1 MHAAALFTFLTSSY
15 KRQAIAAASAR
26 IRAVMGKQSDSLF
39 QRAQEVI
46 PGGVN
51 SPVRAFRGV
60 GGTPPFIEMAQGSR
74 IFDAD
79 NLQYIDCVGSWGP
92 MILGHGHRYVVEAV
106 KKAATRGF
114 SFGAPTAGEIELAEM
129 VVQAIPSIEMLRLVN
144 SGTEATM
151 SALRLARAA
160 TGRNKVMKFDGGYHG
175 HVDSLLVKAGSGG
188 ATFNV
193 PDSAGVP
200 AEVTKLTVSVAYNDL
215 EAVRAAVDDDLA
227 AIIVEPVAGNM
238 GCIPPA
244 DGFLQGLREI
254 CDANGSLLIFD
265 EVMTGFRVAYGGAQA
280 LYGVKPD
287 ITTLGK
293 IIGGGMPIG
302 AYGAK
307 ADLMKLV
314 SPLGPMYQAG
324 TLSGNPVAVAAGKS
338 TLSVLKNSSIYA
350 DLEERS
356 GEFEAGVRAAAEK
369 HNVPVTFN
377 RVGSMWTLFF
387 NDGPVTDFES
397 ANRSDR
403 DKFAR
408 FFHLMLGE
416 GVYLPPSQLEAAF
429 FSAAHAKKDISQL
442 IERADRVLKK
452 IAWEFEK

>member
-1 MHAAALFTFLTSSY
+1 
-15 KRQAIAAASAR
+15 
-26 IRAVMGKQSDSLF
+26 MGKQSESF
-39 QRAQEVI
+39 FERAKEVI

-60 GGTPPFIEMAQGSR
+60 GGTPRFIEQGQGSR

-106 KKAATRGF
+106 KKAATKGF
-114 SFGAPTAGEIELAEM
+114 SFGAPTIGEVELAEM
-129 VVQAIPSIEMLRLVN
+129 VIAAMPAIEMLRLVN

-160 TGRNKVMKFDGGYHG
+160 TGRKKILKFDGGYHG

-200 AEVTKLTVSVAYNDL
+200 DDITKLTISVPYNNL
-215 EAVRAAVDDDLA
+215 EAVQKAMDGDVA

-238 GCIPPA
+238 GCVSPA
-244 DGFLQGLREI
+244 DGFLQGLRRI
-254 CDANGSLLIFD
+254 CDETGALLIAD
-265 EVMTGFRVAYGGAQA
+265 EVMTGFRVSYGGAQA
-280 LYGVKPD
+280 LYGIRPD

-302 AYGAK
+302 AYGASRK
-307 ADLMKLV
+307 LMELV

-324 TLSGNPVAVAAGKS
+324 TLSGNPVAVAAGRA
-338 TLSVLKNSSIYA
+338 TLGVLKNSSIYS

-356 GEFEAGVRAAAEK
+356 LEFEAGVRHAAEK
-369 HNVPVTFN
+369 HGVPVTFN
-377 RVGSMWTLFF
+377 RVGSMWTIFF
-387 NDGPVTDFES
+387 TEGPVTDFTS
-397 ANRSDR
+397 ADKSNREA
-403 DKFAR
+403 FAR

-429 FSAAHAKKDISQL
+429 FSAAHAKKDILQL
-442 IERADRVLKK
+442 IERVDKSLKK
-452 IAWEFEK
+452 VAWEFYS

>member
-1 MHAAALFTFLTSSY
+1 
-15 KRQAIAAASAR
+15 
-26 IRAVMGKQSDSLF
+26 MGKQSESLF
-39 QRAQEVI
+39 ERAKEII

-60 GGTPPFIEMAQGSR
+60 GGTPRFIEQGQGSR

-114 SFGAPTAGEIELAEM
+114 SFGAPTVGEVELAEM
-129 VVQAIPSIEMLRLVN
+129 VIAAMPSIEMLRLVN

-160 TGRNKVMKFDGGYHG
+160 TGRKKIMKFDGGYHG

-200 AEVTKLTVSVAYNDL
+200 EEITKLTVSVPYNNL
-215 EAVRAAVDDDLA
+215 NAVRAAMDNDVA

-238 GCIPPA
+238 GCIRPA
-244 DGFLQGLREI
+244 DGFLQGLRHV
-254 CDANGSLLIFD
+254 CDENGSLLILD
-265 EVMTGFRVAYGGAQA
+265 EVMTGFRVSYGGAQA
-280 LYGVKPD
+280 LYGVRPD

-293 IIGGGMPIG
+293 VIGGGMPIG
-302 AYGAK
+302 AYGGSRK
-307 ADLMKLV
+307 LMEMV

-324 TLSGNPVAVAAGKS
+324 TLAGNPIAVAAGRA
-338 TLSVLKNSSIYA
+338 TLGVLKNSSIYS

-356 GEFEAGVRAAAEK
+356 AEFEHGVCRAAEK
-369 HNVPVTFN
+369 HGVPMQFN
-377 RVGSMWTLFF
+377 RVGSMWTMFF
-387 NDGPVTDFES
+387 TDARVTDFES

-403 DKFAR
+403 ERFAR
-408 FFHLMLGE
+408 FFHLMLAD

-429 FSAAHAKKDISQL
+429 FSAAHAKKDITQL
-442 IERADRVLKK
+442 IERVDRSLKK
-452 IAWEFEK
+452 VAWEFEK

>member
-1 MHAAALFTFLTSSY
+1 
-15 KRQAIAAASAR
+15 
-26 IRAVMGKQSDSLF
+26 MGKQSEAFF
-39 QRAQEVI
+39 QRAQEVL

-60 GGTPPFIEMAQGSR
+60 GGSPLFIEMAQGSR
-74 IFDAD
+74 IFDVD

-114 SFGAPTAGEIELAEM
+114 SFGAPTIGEVELAEM
-129 VVQAIPSIEMLRLVN
+129 VIAAIPSMEMLRLVN

-160 TGRNKVMKFDGGYHG
+160 TGRSVVVKFDGGYHG

-200 AEVTKLTVSVAYNDL
+200 KEVTQLTISIPYNDL
-215 EAVRAAVDDDLA
+215 DAVRAVMSNEVA

-238 GCIPPA
+238 GCVPPA
-244 DGFLQGLREI
+244 EGFLQGLREI
-254 CDANGSLLIFD
+254 CDQHGALLILD
-265 EVMTGFRVAYGGAQA
+265 EVMTGFRVSYNGAQA

-293 IIGGGMPIG
+293 VIGGGMPIG
-302 AYGAK
+302 AYGASRE
-307 ADLMKLV
+307 LMQLV

-324 TLSGNPVAVAAGKS
+324 TLSGNPIAVAAGRA
-338 TLSVLKNSSIYA
+338 TLSVLKNSSIYN

-356 GEFEAGVRAAAEK
+356 AEFETGVKAAAEK
-369 HNVPVTFN
+369 HNVPIVVN
-377 RVGSMWTLFF
+377 RVGSMWTIFF
-387 NDGPVTDFES
+387 TDSPVTDFES
-397 ANRSDR
+397 ADKSKRE
-403 DKFAR
+403 KFAR
-408 FFHLMLGE
+408 FFHLMLAE

-429 FSAAHAKKDISQL
+429 FSAAHAKKDILQL
-442 IERADRVLKK
+442 IERVDRVLKK

>member
-1 MHAAALFTFLTSSY
+1 MAKNSDALFL
-15 KRQAIAAASAR
+15 
-26 IRAVMGKQSDSLF
+26 
-39 QRAQEVI
+39 RAQAVI

-60 GGTPPFIEMAQGSR
+60 GGSPLFIEMGQGGR

-129 VVQAIPSIEMLRLVN
+129 IVQAVPSMEMVRLVN

-160 TGRNKVMKFDGGYHG
+160 TGRSKILKFEGGYHG

-200 AEVTKLTVSVAYNDL
+200 AEVTALTLIARYNDL
-215 EAVRAAVDDDLA
+215 EDVRAQMKEHGAEVA

-238 GCIPPA
+238 GCVPPA
-244 DGFLQGLREI
+244 PGFLEGLREI
-254 CDANGSLLIFD
+254 CDAHGALLILD
-265 EVMTGFRVAYGGAQA
+265 EVMTGFRVAYNGAQ
-280 LYGVKPD
+280 GRFGIHPD

-302 AYGAK
+302 AYGASRK
-307 ADLMKLV
+307 LMELV

-324 TLSGNPVAVAAGKS
+324 TLSGNPVAVAAGRA
-338 TLSVLKNSSIYA
+338 TLSVLRNSSIYD

-356 GEFEAGVRAAAEK
+356 AEFESGVRAASEK
-369 HNVPVTFN
+369 HNVPLTIN
-377 RVGSMWTLFF
+377 RVGSMWTIFF
-387 NDGPVTDFES
+387 TEGPVTDFDS
-397 ANRSDR
+397 ANKSDR
-403 DKFAR
+403 ERFAR
-408 FFHLMLGE
+408 FFHLMLAE

-429 FSAAHAKKDISQL
+429 FSAAHAKKDISQT
-442 IERADRVLKK
+442 IERVDRVLKK
-452 IAWEFEK
+452 LAWEFGS

>member
-1 MHAAALFTFLTSSY
+1 
-15 KRQAIAAASAR
+15 
-26 IRAVMGKQSDSLF
+26 MGKNSETLF
-39 QRAQEVI
+39 QRAQETI

-51 SPVRAFRGV
+51 SPVRAFKGV
-60 GGTPPFIEMAQGSR
+60 GGSPLFIDQALGSR

-79 NLQYIDCVGSWGP
+79 NVQYIDCVGSWGP

-114 SFGAPTAGEIELAEM
+114 SFGAPTLGEIELAEM
-129 VVQAIPSIEMLRLVN
+129 IVQAIPSIEMVRLVN

-160 TGRNKVMKFDGGYHG
+160 TGRKKIIKFDGGYHG

-200 AEVTKLTVSVAYNDL
+200 KEVTELTVSVPYNDL
-215 EAVRAAVDDDLA
+215 EAARGAMDDDVA

-238 GCIPPA
+238 GCVPPA
-244 DGFLQGLREI
+244 EGFLKGLREL
-254 CDANGSLLIFD
+254 CTHGALLIFD
-265 EVMTGFRVAYGGAQA
+265 EVMTGFRVAYGGAQSV
-280 LYGVKPD
+280 YDIKPD

-302 AYGAK
+302 AYGGK
-307 ADLMKLV
+307 RELMQLV

-324 TLSGNPVAVAAGKS
+324 TLSGNPVAVAAGKA
-338 TLSVLKNSSIYA
+338 TLGVLKNSSIYA

-356 GEFEAGVRAAAEK
+356 SEFEIGVRKAAEK
-369 HNVPVTFN
+369 HGVPLTIN
-377 RVGSMWTLFF
+377 RVGSMWTIFF
-387 NDGPVTDFES
+387 TEGPVTDYES
-397 ANRSDR
+397 ADKSNRE
-403 DKFAR
+403 KFAR

-429 FSAAHAKKDISQL
+429 FSAAHAKKDILQL
-442 IERADRVLKK
+442 IERADRALKK
-452 IAWEFEK
+452 VAWEFEK

>member
-1 MHAAALFTFLTSSY
+1 MA
-15 KRQAIAAASAR
+15 
-26 IRAVMGKQSDSLF
+26 KQSETLF

-60 GGTPPFIEMAQGSR
+60 GGTPLFIEMGQGGR

-129 VVQAIPSIEMLRLVN
+129 IVQAVPSMDMVRLVN

-151 SALRLARAA
+151 SALRLARGA
-160 TGRNKVMKFDGGYHG
+160 TGRSKVLKFDGGYHG

-193 PDSAGVP
+193 PDSAGIP
-200 AEVTKLTVSVAYNDL
+200 EEVARLTLIARYNDL
-215 EAVRAAVDDDLA
+215 EDVRAQMSDEVA

-238 GCIPPA
+238 GCVPPQP
-244 DGFLQGLREI
+244 GFLEGLREI
-254 CDANGSLLIFD
+254 CDEHGALLILD

-280 LYGVKPD
+280 RFGIRPD

-302 AYGAK
+302 AYGASRK
-307 ADLMKLV
+307 LMELI
-314 SPLGPMYQAG
+314 SPLGPVYQAG
-324 TLSGNPVAVAAGKS
+324 TLSGNPVAVAAGRA
-338 TLSVLKNSSIYA
+338 TLSVLRNSSVYD

-356 GEFEAGVRAAAEK
+356 GEFQNGVRAAADK

-387 NDGPVTDFES
+387 NEGPVTDFES

-403 DKFAR
+403 EKFAR
-408 FFHLMLGE
+408 FFHLMLAE
-416 GVYLPPSQLEAAF
+416 GVYLPPSQLESAF
-429 FSAAHAKKDISQL
+429 FSAAHAKKDVQQMV
-442 IERADRVLKK
+442 ERVERVFKK
-452 IAWEFEK
+452 LAWEFGS

>member
-1 MHAAALFTFLTSSY
+1 MA
-15 KRQAIAAASAR
+15 
-26 IRAVMGKQSDSLF
+26 KQSETLF

-60 GGTPPFIEMAQGSR
+60 GGTPPFIEQAQGSR

-114 SFGAPTAGEIELAEM
+114 SFGAPTVGEVELAEM
-129 VVQAIPSIEMLRLVN
+129 IVQAMPSIEMIRLVN

-160 TGRNKVMKFDGGYHG
+160 TKRNKVIKFDGGYHG
-175 HVDSLLVKAGSGG
+175 QVDSLLVKAGSGA
-188 ATFNV
+188 ATFNE

-200 AEVTKLTVSVAYNDL
+200 LELAKLTISVPYNTL
-215 EAVRAAVDDDLA
+215 AAVREAMDDDVA

-238 GCIPPA
+238 GCVPPA
-244 DGFLQGLREI
+244 EGFLKGLREI
-254 CDANGSLLIFD
+254 CDKNGALLILD
-265 EVMTGFRVAYGGAQA
+265 EVMTGFRVAYGGAQQ
-280 LYGVKPD
+280 LFDIKPD
-287 ITTLGK
+287 LTTLGK

-302 AYGAK
+302 AYGGRRE
-307 ADLMKLV
+307 LMQLI
-314 SPLGPMYQAG
+314 SPLGPTYQAG

-338 TLSVLKNSSIYA
+338 TLSVLKNSSIYS

-356 GEFEAGVRAAAEK
+356 GEFEAGVKAAAER
-369 HNVPVTFN
+369 HGVPVTFN
-377 RVGSMWTLFF
+377 RVGSMWTIFF

-397 ANRSDR
+397 ANRSNR
-403 DKFAR
+403 EKFAR

-429 FSAAHAKKDISQL
+429 FSAAHAKKDILQM
-442 IERADRVLKK
+442 IERVDRVLKK

>member
-1 MHAAALFTFLTSSY
+1 MA
-15 KRQAIAAASAR
+15 
-26 IRAVMGKQSDSLF
+26 KQSESLF
-39 QRAQEVI
+39 QRAQETI

-60 GGTPPFIEMAQGSR
+60 GGSPLFIEMAQGAR

-114 SFGAPTAGEIELAEM
+114 SFGAPTAAEIELAEM
-129 VVQAIPSIEMLRLVN
+129 VVQAVPSMEMVRLVN

-160 TGRNKVMKFDGGYHG
+160 TGRSKILKFEGGYHG

-193 PDSAGVP
+193 PDSAGIP
-200 AEVTKLTVSVAYNDL
+200 AELTNLTLIARYNDL
-215 EAVRAAVDDDLA
+215 DDVRSKMSGDVA

-238 GCIPPA
+238 GCVPPA
-244 DGFLQGLREI
+244 DGFLEGLRAV
-254 CDANGSLLIFD
+254 CDEHGALLIFD

-280 LYGVKPD
+280 RYGVRPD

-302 AYGAK
+302 AYGAPRK
-307 ADLMKLV
+307 LMELV

-324 TLSGNPVAVAAGKS
+324 TLSGNPMAVAAGRA
-338 TLSVLKNSSIYA
+338 TLSVLRNSSIYD
-350 DLEERS
+350 DLEER
-356 GEFEAGVRAAAEK
+356 GEEFATGVRRAAEK
-369 HNVPVTFN
+369 HNVPIVMN
-377 RVGSMWTLFF
+377 RVGSMWTIFF
-387 NDGPVTDFES
+387 TEEAVVDFES
-397 ANRSDR
+397 ANRSNR
-403 DKFAR
+403 EKFSR
-408 FFHLMLGE
+408 FFHLMLAE

-429 FSAAHAKKDISQL
+429 FSAAHAKKDILQL
-442 IERADRVLKK
+442 IERVDRVFKK
-452 IAWEFEK
+452 LAWEFGN

>member
-1 MHAAALFTFLTSSY
+1 
-15 KRQAIAAASAR
+15 
-26 IRAVMGKQSDSLF
+26 MGKQSDSLF

-51 SPVRAFRGV
+51 SPVRAFRAV
-60 GGTPPFIEMAQGSR
+60 GGTPPFIDMAQGSR

-114 SFGAPTAGEIELAEM
+114 SFGAPTVGEIELAEM
-129 VVQAIPSIEMLRLVN
+129 IIAAFPSMEMIRLVN

-160 TGRNKVMKFDGGYHG
+160 TGRSRIIKFDGGYHG
-175 HVDSLLVKAGSGG
+175 HVDALLVKAGSGL
-188 ATFNV
+188 ATFNA

-200 AEVTKLTVSVAYNDL
+200 KEVTALTTSVPYNDL
-215 EAVRAAVDDDLA
+215 EAVRKAISSEVA

-238 GCIPPA
+238 GCIPPRE
-244 DGFLQGLREI
+244 GFLSGLREI
-254 CDANGSLLIFD
+254 CDSSGALLILD
-265 EVMTGFRVAYGGAQA
+265 EVMTGFRVGYGGAQS
-280 LYGVKPD
+280 LYDVRPD

-302 AYGAK
+302 AYGASRH
-307 ADLMKLV
+307 LMELV

-324 TLSGNPVAVAAGKS
+324 TLSGNPIAVASGRA

-350 DLEERS
+350 DLEDRTA
-356 GEFEAGVRAAAEK
+356 EFESGVITAAEK
-369 HNVPVTFN
+369 HGVAVTFN
-377 RVGSMWTLFF
+377 RVGSMWTIFF
-387 NDGPVTDFES
+387 TENPVFDYES
-397 ANRSDR
+397 ANTSNRE
-403 DKFAR
+403 KFAR

-429 FSAAHAKKDISQL
+429 FSAAHAKKDISHMV
-442 IERADRVLKK
+442 ERVDRVLKK
-452 IAWEFEK
+452 IAWEFER

>member
-1 MHAAALFTFLTSSY
+1 
-15 KRQAIAAASAR
+15 
-26 IRAVMGKQSDSLF
+26 MGKQSDALF
-39 QRAQEVI
+39 QRAQDVI

-51 SPVRAFRGV
+51 SPVRAFGGV
-60 GGTPPFIEMAQGSR
+60 GGTPPFIELAQGSR

-114 SFGAPTAGEIELAEM
+114 SYGAPTAAEIELAEM
-129 VVQAIPSIEMLRLVN
+129 IVQAVPSMEMVRLVN

-160 TGRNKVMKFDGGYHG
+160 TGRNKILKFEGGYHG

-200 AEVTKLTVSVAYNDL
+200 KELAELTLIARYNDL
-215 EAVRAAVDDDLA
+215 DDVRAQMSDEVA
-227 AIIVEPVAGNM
+227 AIIVEPIAGNM
-238 GCIPPA
+238 GCIPPNP
-244 DGFLQGLREI
+244 GFLQGLREI
-254 CDANGSLLIFD
+254 CDDHASLLILD

-280 LYGVKPD
+280 RYDVRPD

-302 AYGAK
+302 AYGASK
-307 ADLMKLV
+307 LLMEYV

-324 TLSGNPVAVAAGKS
+324 TLSGNPVAVAAGRA
-338 TLSVLKNSSIYA
+338 TLSVLRNSSIYD

-356 GEFEAGVRAAAEK
+356 AEFENGVRAASEK
-369 HNVPVTFN
+369 HAVPLTFN
-377 RVGSMWTLFF
+377 RVGSMWTIFF
-387 NDGPVTDFES
+387 TEGPVTDFAS
-397 ANRSDR
+397 ANKSNRE
-403 DKFAR
+403 KFSR

-429 FSAAHAKKDISQL
+429 FSAAHAKKDILQL
-442 IERADRVLKK
+442 VERVDRVLKK
-452 IAWEFEK
+452 VAWEFGT

>member
-1 MHAAALFTFLTSSY
+1 
-15 KRQAIAAASAR
+15 
-26 IRAVMGKQSDSLF
+26 KQSDALF

-60 GGTPPFIEMAQGSR
+60 GGSPLFIEMAQGAR

-92 MILGHGHRYVVEAV
+92 MILGHCHRYVVEAV

-129 VVQAIPSIEMLRLVN
+129 IIQAVPSMEMVRLVN

-160 TGRNKVMKFDGGYHG
+160 TGRKKILKFDGGYHG

-200 AEVTKLTVSVAYNDL
+200 EEITNLTLIARYNDL
-215 EAVRAAVDDDLA
+215 DDVRAQMAKDVA

-244 DGFLQGLREI
+244 PGFLEGLRAI
-254 CDANGSLLIFD
+254 CDEHGALLILD

-280 LYGVKPD
+280 RFNVKPD

-302 AYGAK
+302 AYGASR
-307 ADLMKLV
+307 AIMELV

-324 TLSGNPVAVAAGKS
+324 TLSGNPVAVAAGRA
-338 TLSVLKNSSIYA
+338 TLSVLKNSGIYD
-350 DLEERS
+350 DLEERGS
-356 GEFEAGVRAAAEK
+356 EFENGVRAAAEK
-369 HNVPVTFN
+369 HAVPITLN

-387 NDGPVTDFES
+387 TDGPVTDFDS
-397 ANRSDR
+397 ANASNRE
-403 DKFAR
+403 KFAR

-429 FSAAHAKKDISQL
+429 FSAAHAKKDILQL
-442 IERADRVLKK
+442 IERVDRVFKK
-452 IAWEFEK
+452 LAWEFGT

>member
-1 MHAAALFTFLTSSY
+1 
-15 KRQAIAAASAR
+15 
-26 IRAVMGKQSDSLF
+26 MGKQSETLF
-39 QRAQEVI
+39 HRAQEVI

-60 GGTPPFIEMAQGSR
+60 GGNPAFIEMAQGSR

-79 NLQYIDCVGSWGP
+79 NLQYIDCIGSWGP

-129 VVQAIPSIEMLRLVN
+129 VVQAVPSIEMVRLVS

-160 TGRNKVMKFDGGYHG
+160 TGRSKVMKFEGGYHG

-200 AEVTKLTVSVAYNDL
+200 EELTKLTLIARYNDL
-215 EAVRAAVDDDLA
+215 EDVRAQMKEHGKEVA

-238 GCIPPA
+238 GCIPPKP
-244 DGFLQGLREI
+244 GFLEGLRSI
-254 CDANGSLLIFD
+254 CDEYGALLILD
-265 EVMTGFRVAYGGAQA
+265 EVMTGFRVAYGGAQS
-280 LYGVKPD
+280 LYGIRPD

-302 AYGAK
+302 AYGASK
-307 ADLMKLV
+307 EIMKLV

-324 TLSGNPVAVAAGKS
+324 TLSGNPVAVAAGRA
-338 TLSVLKNSSIYA
+338 TLSVLRNSSIYD
-350 DLEERS
+350 DLEERTA
-356 GEFEAGVRAAAEK
+356 EFELGVRRAAEK
-369 HNVPVTFN
+369 HAVPMTMN
-377 RVGSMWTLFF
+377 RVGSMWTIFF
-387 NDGPVTDFES
+387 TEGPVVDFDS
-397 ANRSDR
+397 ANTSNRE
-403 DKFAR
+403 KFAR
-408 FFHLMLGE
+408 FFNLMLDD

-429 FSAAHAKKDISQL
+429 FSAAHAKKDIQQL
-442 IERADRVLKK
+442 VERVDKAFKK
-452 IAWEFEK
+452 LAWEFAS

>member
-1 MHAAALFTFLTSSY
+1 VGKNSESY
-15 KRQAIAAASAR
+15 
-26 IRAVMGKQSDSLF
+26 F

-51 SPVRAFRGV
+51 SPVRAFRAV
-60 GGTPPFIEMAQGSR
+60 GGTPPFIEQAQGSR
-74 IFDAD
+74 MFDAD

-114 SFGAPTAGEIELAEM
+114 SFGAPTLLEVELAEM
-129 VVQAIPSIEMLRLVN
+129 VVQAMPSIELLRLVN

-160 TGRNKVMKFDGGYHG
+160 TGRNKIMKFDGGYHG
-175 HVDSLLVKAGSGG
+175 HVDSLLVKAGSGA

-200 AEVTKLTVSVAYNDL
+200 ADVTKLTISVAYNNLD
-215 EAVRAAVDDDLA
+215 AVRAGVDGDVA

-238 GCIPPA
+238 GCVPPA
-244 DGFLQGLREI
+244 AGFLQGLREI
-254 CDANGSLLIFD
+254 CDRNGSLLIFD
-265 EVMTGFRVAYGGAQA
+265 EVMTGFRVAFSGAQS
-280 LYGVKPD
+280 LYDVKPD

-302 AYGAK
+302 AYGGRRE
-307 ADLMKLV
+307 LMKLV

-324 TLSGNPVAVAAGKS
+324 TLSGNPIAVAAGKA
-338 TLSVLKNSSIYA
+338 TLGVLKNSSIYQ

-356 GEFEAGVRAAAEK
+356 AEFEAGARKAAEK
-369 HNVPVTFN
+369 HGVPMTFN
-377 RVGSMWTLFF
+377 RVGSMWTMFF
-387 NDGPVTDFES
+387 TEGPVTDFES
-397 ANRSDR
+397 ANRSNR
-403 DKFAR
+403 DAYAR
-408 FFHLMLGE
+408 FFHVMLAE
-416 GVYLPPSQLEAAF
+416 GVYLPPSQMEAAF
-429 FSAAHAKKDISQL
+429 FSAAHAKKDILQI
-442 IERADRVLKK
+442 IERAERALKK
-452 IAWEFEK
+452 VAWEFEK

>member
-1 MHAAALFTFLTSSY
+1 MA
-15 KRQAIAAASAR
+15 KN
-26 IRAVMGKQSDSLF
+26 SDALF

-60 GGTPPFIEMAQGSR
+60 GGTPLFIEMAQGAR

-92 MILGHGHRYVVEAV
+92 MILGHCHRYVVEAV

-129 VVQAIPSIEMLRLVN
+129 IVQAVPSMEMVRLVN

-160 TGRNKVMKFDGGYHG
+160 TGRTKILKFDGGYHG

-200 AEVTKLTVSVAYNDL
+200 AELTSLTLIARYNDL
-215 EAVRAAVDDDLA
+215 DDVRSQMSKEVA

-238 GCIPPA
+238 GCIPPQP
-244 DGFLQGLREI
+244 GFLEGLREI
-254 CDANGSLLIFD
+254 CDEHGALLILD
-265 EVMTGFRVAYGGAQA
+265 EVMTGFRVSYGGAQERYSIA
-280 LYGVKPD
+280 PD

-302 AYGAK
+302 AYGASRK
-307 ADLMKLV
+307 LMELV

-324 TLSGNPVAVAAGKS
+324 TLSGNPVAVAAGKA
-338 TLSVLKNSSIYA
+338 TLGVLKNSGIYD
-350 DLEERS
+350 DLEER
-356 GEFEAGVRAAAEK
+356 GAQFEAGVRSAADK
-369 HNVPVTFN
+369 HAVPITFN

-387 NDGPVTDFES
+387 TEGPVIDFDS
-397 ANRSDR
+397 ANTSNRE
-403 DKFAR
+403 KFSR
-408 FFHLMLGE
+408 FFHLMLAE

-429 FSAAHAKKDISQL
+429 FSAAHAKKDIGQL
-442 IERADRVLKK
+442 VERVDRVLKK
-452 IAWEFEK
+452 VAWEFGT

>member
-1 MHAAALFTFLTSSY
+1 
-15 KRQAIAAASAR
+15 
-26 IRAVMGKQSDSLF
+26 MGKQSEALF
-39 QRAQEVI
+39 QRAQQVI

-60 GGTPPFIEMAQGSR
+60 GGTPLFIEQGQGSR

-106 KKAATRGF
+106 KRAATRGF
-114 SFGAPTAGEIELAEM
+114 SFGAPTAGEVELAEM
-129 VVQAIPSIEMLRLVN
+129 VIAAFPSLEMLRLVN

-160 TGRNKVMKFDGGYHG
+160 TGRKKIVKFDGGYHG
-175 HVDSLLVKAGSGG
+175 HVDALLVKAGSGA

-200 AEVTKLTVSVAYNDL
+200 QEITQLTISVPYNHLDAVTNAMD
-215 EAVRAAVDDDLA
+215 EAGDDVA

-244 DGFLQGLREI
+244 EGFLQGLRQI
-254 CDANGSLLIFD
+254 CDERGSLLIFD
-265 EVMTGFRVAYGGAQA
+265 EVMTGFRVSYGGAQQ

-302 AYGAK
+302 AYGASRK
-307 ADLMKLV
+307 LMELV

-324 TLSGNPVAVAAGKS
+324 TLSGNPLAVAAGKS
-338 TLSVLKNSSIYA
+338 TLGVLKNSSIYR

-356 GEFEAGVRAAAEK
+356 AEFEHGVRRAAEK
-369 HNVPVTFN
+369 HGVPITLN
-377 RVGSMWTLFF
+377 RVGSMWTIFF
-387 NDGPVTDFES
+387 TPGPVTDWDS
-397 ANRSDR
+397 ANRSNR

-408 FFHLMLGE
+408 FFHLMLAE
-416 GVYLPPSQLEAAF
+416 GVYLPPSQMEAAF
-429 FSAAHAKKDISQL
+429 FSAAHAKKDIQQL
-442 IERADRVLKK
+442 IERADRTLKK
-452 IAWEFEK
+452 VAWEFEK

>member
-1 MHAAALFTFLTSSY
+1 
-15 KRQAIAAASAR
+15 
-26 IRAVMGKQSDSLF
+26 MGKNSDAFF
-39 QRAQEVI
+39 QRAQVVI

-51 SPVRAFRGV
+51 SPVRAFKGV
-60 GGTPPFIEMAQGSR
+60 GGTPLFIEQAQGSR

-114 SFGAPTAGEIELAEM
+114 SFGAPTLAEVELAEI
-129 VVQAIPSIEMLRLVN
+129 VVAAIPSIEMLRLVN

-160 TGRNKVMKFDGGYHG
+160 TGRTKVIKFDGGYHG

-188 ATFNV
+188 ATFNL

-200 AEVTKLTVSVAYNDL
+200 KAVTELTISVPYNDL
-215 EAVRAAVDDDLA
+215 EAVRKAMSDEVAAV
-227 AIIVEPVAGNM
+227 IVEPVAGNM
-238 GCIPPA
+238 GCVPPA
-244 DGFLQGLREI
+244 DGFLRGLREI
-254 CDANGSLLIFD
+254 CDDSGALLIFD
-265 EVMTGFRVAYGGAQA
+265 EVMTGFRVAYGGAQS
-280 LYGVKPD
+280 LYDVRPD

-302 AYGAK
+302 AYGASSI
-307 ADLMKLV
+307 LMDYV
-314 SPLGPMYQAG
+314 SPIGPMYQAG
-324 TLSGNPVAVAAGKS
+324 TLSGNPVAVAAGRA

-356 GEFEAGVRAAAEK
+356 AEFEAGVRAAAEK
-369 HNVPVTFN
+369 HAVPLTIN
-377 RVGSMWTLFF
+377 RVGSMWTIFF
-387 NDGPVTDFES
+387 TEGPVTDFET
-397 ANRSDR
+397 ANKSNR

-429 FSAAHAKKDISQL
+429 FSAAHAKKDVTQM
-442 IERADRVLKK
+442 IERVDRVLKK
-452 IAWEFEK
+452 IAWEYEK

>member
-1 MHAAALFTFLTSSY
+1 MA
-15 KRQAIAAASAR
+15 
-26 IRAVMGKQSDSLF
+26 KQSESLF
-39 QRAQEVI
+39 LRAQEVI

-60 GGTPPFIEMAQGSR
+60 GGTPLFIEMGQGGR

-114 SFGAPTAGEIELAEM
+114 SFGAPTAAEVELAEM
-129 VVQAIPSIEMLRLVN
+129 LVQAVPSMEMVRLVN

-160 TGRNKVMKFDGGYHG
+160 TGRSKVLKFDGGYHG

-193 PDSAGVP
+193 PDSAGIP
-200 AEVTKLTVSVAYNDL
+200 EEVARLTLIARYNDL
-215 EAVRAAVDDDLA
+215 DDVRAQMSGEVA

-238 GCIPPA
+238 GCVPPQP
-244 DGFLQGLREI
+244 GFLEGLRAI
-254 CDANGSLLIFD
+254 CDEHGALLILD
-265 EVMTGFRVAYGGAQA
+265 EVMTGFRVAYGGAQERF
-280 LYGVKPD
+280 GVKPD

-293 IIGGGMPIG
+293 IIGGGLPIG
-302 AYGAK
+302 AYGASRSV
-307 ADLMKLV
+307 MQLV

-324 TLSGNPVAVAAGKS
+324 TLSGNPVAVAAGRA
-338 TLSVLKNSSIYA
+338 TLSVLRNSSIYD

-356 GEFEAGVRAAAEK
+356 SEFESGVRAAADK
-369 HNVPVTFN
+369 HNIPSTFN

-387 NDGPVTDFES
+387 TEGPVTDFES
-397 ANRSDR
+397 ANRSNR

-416 GVYLPPSQLEAAF
+416 GVYLPPSQLESAF
-429 FSAAHAKKDISQL
+429 FSAAHAKKDVQQMV
-442 IERADRVLKK
+442 ERVDRVFKK
-452 IAWEFEK
+452 LAWEFS

>member
-1 MHAAALFTFLTSSY
+1 MA
-15 KRQAIAAASAR
+15 
-26 IRAVMGKQSDSLF
+26 KQSESLF

-60 GGTPPFIEMAQGSR
+60 GGAPLFIEMGQGGR

-129 VVQAIPSIEMLRLVN
+129 IIQAVPSMEMVRLVN

-160 TGRNKVMKFDGGYHG
+160 TGRWKVLKFDGGYHG

-193 PDSAGVP
+193 PDSAGIP
-200 AEVTKLTVSVAYNDL
+200 PEVAALTLIARYNDL
-215 EAVRAAVDDDLA
+215 EDVRRQMTDEVA

-238 GCIPPA
+238 GCIPPQP
-244 DGFLQGLREI
+244 GFLQGLREI
-254 CDANGSLLIFD
+254 CDEHGALLILD

-280 LYGVKPD
+280 RYDVRPD

-302 AYGAK
+302 AYGAPRK
-307 ADLMKLV
+307 IMELV

-324 TLSGNPVAVAAGKS
+324 TLSGNPVAVAAGRA
-338 TLSVLKNSSIYA
+338 TLSVLRNSSIYD

-356 GEFEAGVRAAAEK
+356 GEFENGVRAAADK
-369 HNVPVTFN
+369 HNVPITFN

-387 NDGPVTDFES
+387 ADGPVVDFES
-397 ANRSDR
+397 ANRSNR
-403 DKFAR
+403 EKFAR
-408 FFHLMLGE
+408 FFHLMLAE

-429 FSAAHAKKDISQL
+429 FSAAHAKKDVAQMV
-442 IERADRVLKK
+442 ERVDRVLKK
-452 IAWEFEK
+452 IAWEYSA

>member
-1 MHAAALFTFLTSSY
+1 MA
-15 KRQAIAAASAR
+15 
-26 IRAVMGKQSDSLF
+26 KQSEALF

-60 GGTPPFIEMAQGSR
+60 GGAPLFIEMGQGGR

-114 SFGAPTAGEIELAEM
+114 SFGAPTSAEIELAEM
-129 VVQAIPSIEMLRLVN
+129 IVQAVPSMEMVRLVN

-160 TGRNKVMKFDGGYHG
+160 TGRKKVLKFEGGYHG

-200 AEVTKLTVSVAYNDL
+200 EELTRLTLIARYNDL
-215 EAVRAAVDDDLA
+215 EDVRSQMSNEVAAV
-227 AIIVEPVAGNM
+227 IVEPVAGNM
-238 GCIPPA
+238 GCIPPEP
-244 DGFLQGLREI
+244 GFLEGLRAL
-254 CDANGSLLIFD
+254 CDEHGALLILD

-280 LYGVKPD
+280 RFNIRPD

-302 AYGAK
+302 AYGASREI
-307 ADLMKLV
+307 MNLV

-324 TLSGNPVAVAAGKS
+324 TLSGNPVAVAAGRA
-338 TLSVLKNSSIYA
+338 TLSVLRNSSIYD
-350 DLEERS
+350 DLEERTAEWES
-356 GEFEAGVRAAAEK
+356 GVRAAAER
-369 HNVPVTFN
+369 HNVPITFN

-387 NDGPVTDFES
+387 ADVPVVDFES
-397 ANRSDR
+397 ANTSNRE
-403 DKFAR
+403 KFAR
-408 FFHLMLGE
+408 FFHLMLAE

-429 FSAAHAKKDISQL
+429 FSAAHAKKDVQQMV
-442 IERADRVLKK
+442 ERVDRVLKK
-452 IAWEFEK
+452 LAWEFGG